1 MIIAIAVRVV
11 AIASAG
17 VLAGI
22 YFGYGAGPQY
32 ALQALSASSFV
43 QFQQV
48 VHVHY
53 VTFMPILVMVALL
66 AAIVWLVLIR
76 SQWRS
81 PEFWLI
87 ALSACGVAFIAIMTR
102 AVSVP
107 LNNQLMT
114 WSITAPPEDLRAL
127 WAPWERVN
135 TARAYLAAGVLVLEA
150 IALNLRTTVARR

>member
-1 MIIAIAVRVV
+1 MIISTVVRVV
-11 AIASAG
+11 AIACAG

-32 ALQALSASSFV
+32 ALQALRASSFV

-53 VTFMPILVMVALL
+53 VTFMPILVVVALL
-66 AAIVWLVLIR
+66 AAVVWLVMIR
-76 SQWRS
+76 SQRRS

-87 ALSACGVAFIAIMTR
+87 ALSAGGIALIAVMTR

-114 WSITAPPEDLRAL
+114 WSRPAHAMGALGARQHRARVSRGGRARSAGGRL
-127 WAPWERVN
+127 EPAER
-135 TARAYLAAGVLVLEA
+135 LMA
-150 IALNLRTTVARR
+150 IG